1 MEILLATGTNQE
13 FLQAAKTVGGK
24 KVGTGGY
31 SPRKGGKRKG
41 KAKREG
47 AGKSNGKGAGSKSGS
62 GIPGGTEA
70 FLGTLKGGGKRK
82 GKGGGSGGRSGKKGK
97 KGAWGIALRSLPI
110 WNAAKFQLKARRAAA
125 GLKTAMAQAGAARGQ
140 ALSLVRQWLAEGA
153 RAGAGADTRDMWTQ
167 VARDCVHQLSLSQ
180 LSLDR
185 AAEILE
191 TGDADASD
199 AVFKLSGA
207 ATMADNC
214 QGSFDFVRRTEDAEG
229 GDGGGSGR
237 YGMTAQ
243 VRVSCG
249 WCAGELVRAGVSSGH
264 ELPRWQGVSAKQ
276 SGTNS
281 SRQSLSP
288 LIPYS
293 SLPFPC
299 RSAFVAHW
307 SNQETAADLRDSI
320 VTLQQQTIDLQQI
333 AAAAAAT
340 ATDDDGGDGADVG
353 DAAASAPPPPAPAA
367 PGDAGSADGSTSTNA
382 PSDSSNDVAPPP
394 PSSTQEDVA
403 VPASPSSN
411 EVTFESPQKPPPS
424 STQEDVAVPT
434 SPSGND
440 QSTSEGGPR
449 GSSVGLTPVNG
460 QDGAAASDG
469 RLLAESWPSMMGG
482 GGVKGKEEKRGRRMQ
497 DGGAGERVEGS
508 VGDGG
513 DAEAE
518 KEQGERV
525 AVGGVEG
532 EQMAGGEEGG
542 EVRWVVGGG
551 EGEVVGEIVGDE
563 EGTSPQDPYLDLD
576 PYVGP
581 TGSSS
586 DGPDDVEGQASDVE
600 VPPADPPALPPDCPK
615 PIVRPPPL
623 LAPFSIPRLMP
634 NLVVAQDGSG
644 DFTTIQDALLSA
656 PKKPKGRFVILVM
669 PGVYKER
676 FEVGKPNITLVGLS
690 PALTIITGNA
700 SVGTNYTT
708 FNSATVAIEGDYF
721 AAVNIRFE
729 NTAGKINN
737 QAVALRVSADQCAFH
752 NCEFWGFQD
761 TLYTHSGRQY
771 YRNCFITG
779 NVDFI
784 FGNAA
789 AIFDNCTI
797 QIRQHTSGA
806 PVAASSRQTS
816 TDPTGLVIMNSRVV
830 GETTRCV
837 VGFLGRP
844 WKSYARAAVINSY
857 LSPQVSSLGW
867 MDWNGQV
874 NDTISFIEFNNTGP
888 GANGPRVPWLRPG
901 ILANVTAVSDFLP
914 EKFLYPFG
922 VIRALLPWL

>member
-24 KVGTGGY
+24 KVGTGGNF
-31 SPRKGGKRKG
+31 PRKGGKRKG
-41 KAKREG
+41 KTKREG

-62 GIPGGTEA
+62 GIAGGTEA
-70 FLGTLKGGGKRK
+70 FLGTLKGGGKGK
-82 GKGGGSGGRSGKKGK
+82 GKGGGNGGRSGKKGK
-97 KGAWGIALRSLPI
+97 KGAWGIALRTLPI

-125 GLKTAMAQAGAARGQ
+125 GLKKAMVQAGAARGQ
-140 ALSLVRQWLAEGA
+140 ALSLERQWLAEGA

-167 VARDCVHQLSLSQ
+167 VARDCVHQGPFLTPSPLTSPLHLPHPSRSFPSPPGLPPIPPRLPPIIPVFPPSPRLPPIRQLSLSQ

-214 QGSFDFVRRTEDAEG
+214 QGSFDNVRRTEDAAG

-243 VRVSCG
+243 VR
-249 WCAGELVRAGVSSGH
+249 
-264 ELPRWQGVSAKQ
+264 
-276 SGTNS
+276 
-281 SRQSLSP
+281 
-288 LIPYS
+288 
-293 SLPFPC
+293 
-299 RSAFVAHW
+299 
-307 SNQETAADLRDSI
+307 ETAAGLRDSI
-320 VTLQQQTIDLQQI
+320 VVLQQQTLDLQQI
-333 AAAAAAT
+333 ATAAAAAT
-340 ATDDDGGDGADVG
+340 DDAADGGDATQ
-353 DAAASAPPPPAPAA
+353 SAPPAPAP
-367 PGDAGSADGSTSTNA
+367 PGGGGNADGSTSSDA
-382 PSDSSNDVAPPP
+382 PSGSSNDVAPPP
-394 PSSTQEDVA
+394 PSSTEEDVA
-403 VPASPSSN
+403 VPASPS
-411 EVTFESPQKPPPS
+411 
-424 STQEDVAVPT
+424 
-434 SPSGND
+434 GND
-440 QSTSEGGPR
+440 QSASEGGPR
-449 GSSVGLTPVNG
+449 GSTVDSSPANG
-460 QDGAAASDG
+460 QDGAAASDAPIASH
-469 RLLAESWPSMMGG
+469 RLPQAHSAPS
-482 GGVKGKEEKRGRRMQ
+482 
-497 DGGAGERVEGS
+497 
-508 VGDGG
+508 
-513 DAEAE
+513 
-518 KEQGERV
+518 
-525 AVGGVEG
+525 
-532 EQMAGGEEGG
+532 
-542 EVRWVVGGG
+542 
-551 EGEVVGEIVGDE
+551 
-563 EGTSPQDPYLDLD
+563 
-576 PYVGP
+576 
-581 TGSSS
+581 
-586 DGPDDVEGQASDVE
+586 
-600 VPPADPPALPPDCPK
+600 
-615 PIVRPPPL
+615 PPPCAL
-623 LAPFSIPRLMP
+623 LHSRLMP

-644 DFTTIQDALLSA
+644 DFTTIQDALLAA

-669 PGVYKER
+669 PGVYNER
-676 FEVGKPNITLVGLS
+676 FEVGKPNITLVGLN

-721 AAVNIRFE
+721 AAVNLRFE

-806 PVAASSRQTS
+806 PVAASSRQTL

-837 VGFLGRP
+837 TGFLGRP

-901 ILANVTAVSDFLP
+901 ILANVIAVGDFLP
-914 EKFLYPFG
+914 DKFLYPFG